1 MAIVV
6 DIKVAI
12 LRLALDILIVSLRCG
27 LDLIHLL
34 LEEHC
39 EIKFWIVL
47 LNLDTCYFIKL
58 LFANA
63 GCHSAES
70 LLLLDELVFEGDYG
84 GRHDIELAAYLSL
97 PSIELFEDWVGQKT
111 NRALPH

>member
-58 LFANA
+58 LFAYA
-63 GCHSAES
+63 WSDTTE
-70 LLLLDELVFEGDYG
+70 LLLLFDELVLERYDR
-84 GRHDIELAAYLSL
+84 GRHDVELAAYLSL
-97 PSIELFEDWVGQKT
+97 PSVELLEDWMRQ
-111 NRALPH
+111 